1 MDLFSFIVFPF
12 SFSYITL
19 YFSISYSASSLV
31 LLHVGS
37 ILLLRQGD
45 LEQLVIVPNPTAV
58 GQQCSATRI
67 PLLDPALLQATR
79 SVTAGGS
86 RQRRG
91 RRSKGRKGVD
101 YHHNEPAA
109 PWKLTN
115 KLDDVVDTAAAS
127 TRDSASKVEKKPERG
142 TSTSKQ
148 KDTDSSD
155 EDDFYEGSGSEGS
168 ALGEGQYGKVF
179 TYLHFAI
186 SSTRHREHPPFCPH
200 ILAPKFLKSGVGGS
214 TLSVIS

>member
-1 MDLFSFIVFPF
+1 M
-12 SFSYITL
+12 
-19 YFSISYSASSLV
+19 
-31 LLHVGS
+31 
-37 ILLLRQGD
+37 
-45 LEQLVIVPNPTAV
+45 IVPNPTAV

-101 YHHNEPAA
+101 YHHNEPVA

-115 KLDDVVDTAAAS
+115 KFDDVEDTAVAS
-127 TRDSASKVEKKPERG
+127 RRVSASQLEKKPGHG

-148 KDTDSSD
+148 KDSDNSSDSSD

-168 ALGEGQYGKVF
+168 AVGEGQYGKF
-179 TYLHFAI
+179 LTYLPFAVC
-186 SSTRHREHPPFCPH
+186 STKRRGHPSLCPH
-200 ILAPKFLKSGVGGS
+200 ISAPKLLNHLQSN
-214 TLSVIS
+214 LALEDLH

>member
-1 MDLFSFIVFPF
+1 M
-12 SFSYITL
+12 
-19 YFSISYSASSLV
+19 
-31 LLHVGS
+31 
-37 ILLLRQGD
+37 
-45 LEQLVIVPNPTAV
+45 IVPNPTAV

-101 YHHNEPAA
+101 YHRNEPVA

-115 KLDDVVDTAAAS
+115 MFDDVEDTAAFS
-127 TRDSASKVEKKPERG
+127 TRDSASQLEKKPERG

-148 KDTDSSD
+148 KDPDNSSDNSD

-168 ALGEGQYGKVF
+168 AVGEGQYGKF
-179 TYLHFAI
+179 LTHLHETSRACAPLPTY
-186 SSTRHREHPPFCPH
+186 S
-200 ILAPKFLKSGVGGS
+200 APKLLNHLRSN
-214 TLSVIS
+214 LALEDLQ